1 MFTIS
6 ANSKY
11 KFDIISEKGRL
22 SVNGKDLSI
31 DQESGQGQ
39 HIHVLHENKSYRAE
53 LVSFSAEDKTCIV
66 KVNGNV
72 YHLDIKDQY
81 DELLH
86 QLGMDNLN
94 KTKVADLKAPM
105 PGMVLSVL
113 VSEGDEVKKGDNI
126 LILEAMKMENIIKAP
141 ADVTVKAIK
150 VKASNKVEK
159 NQVLILFA

>member
-6 ANSKY
+6 VNSKY
-11 KFDIISEKGRL
+11 KFDIIFDKGQL
-22 SVNGKDLSI
+22 SVNGKNLII
-31 DQESGQGQ
+31 DQKDGEGQ
-39 HIHVLHENKSYRAE
+39 HVHILIENKSYRAE
-53 LVSFSAEDKTCIV
+53 VVSFSHQDKTCII
-66 KVNGNV
+66 KVNGNS

-94 KTKVADLKAPM
+94 KAKVADLKAPM
-105 PGMVLSVL
+105 PGLVLSVL

-150 VKASNKVEK
+150 VRAADKVEK